1 MMKDDNDDN
10 DIIIFFS
17 TCRFGSKHHT
27 IVRHLIYNNHGR
39 IFCCI
44 YTKKNEPIL
53 AIVLCLNFV
62 DFFSTDA
69 GVFFYFKT
77 IFVDHFHEWK
87 MLNKQT
93 KQKNS

>member
-1 MMKDDNDDN
+1 MMKDDDDDN

-17 TCRFGSKHHT
+17 TCRFGSKHYT

-44 YTKKNEPIL
+44 YTKKKKKNEPIL

-62 DFFSTDA
+62 DFFSTS
-69 GVFFYFKT
+69 FFPTAIHHY
-77 IFVDHFHEWK
+77 HFYRMNE
-87 MLNKQT
+87 
-93 KQKNS
+93 